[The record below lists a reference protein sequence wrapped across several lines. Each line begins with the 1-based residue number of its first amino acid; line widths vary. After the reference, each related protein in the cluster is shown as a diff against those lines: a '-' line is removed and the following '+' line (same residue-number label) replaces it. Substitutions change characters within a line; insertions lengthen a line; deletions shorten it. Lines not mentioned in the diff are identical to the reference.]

1 MNPRAIAVVFLGL
14 VLFGGIL
21 AVGLNRWVDRD
32 ISESI
37 DSEFAARATE
47 RSIRFDNL
55 AERGDAANDVPFLA
69 APNPAQAVQAPTDVV
84 TQVGPA
90 VVTVVAARSES
101 EAGLGELGRG
111 TGFVV
116 SDEGYVISNS
126 HVVRDADTLTVIMAG
141 GDERPAELVGQDEV
155 SDLAVLRIEGDI
167 PATVALGDSM
177 LLQPGQPVLA
187 IGSPLGTFTNTV
199 TRGVISG
206 LGRTIPGAPLYT
218 DLVQHDAAVNPGNSG
233 GPLVNLAGEVVGVN
247 TLGISV
253 TADGAS
259 AEGIFFAIPSNT
271 VREIAARL
279 IRDGAVVYPYLGVG
293 FEPVTPSL
301 VAVYD
306 LPVSVGVIVGT
317 VREEGPAA
325 AAGVR
330 PNDVVL
336 AIDNRPID
344 TANPLIRVLINYMP
358 GDDVVLTVW
367 RNGDEIDIG
376 VTLAERPPDE

>member
-1 MNPRAIAVVFLGL
+1 MNPRAFAVAVLGL
-14 VLFGGIL
+14 VLLGGIL
-21 AVGLNRWVDRD
+21 AVGLSRGFDRD
-32 ISESI
+32 ISDNI

-55 AERGDAANDVPFLA
+55 AERGDAADDVPFLS
-69 APNPAQAVQAPTDVV
+69 APDPAPALRAPTDIVA
-84 TQVGPA
+84 QVGPA
-90 VVTVVAARSES
+90 VVTVVAALSNS
-101 EAGLGELGRG
+101 GAGPGELGRG

-116 SDEGYVISNS
+116 SDDGYVISNS
-126 HVVRDADTLTVIMAG
+126 HVVSDADSLTVIMADG
-141 GDERPAELVGQDEV
+141 NERPAELVGQDDV
-155 SDLAVLRIEGDI
+155 SDLAVLRIEGDV
-167 PATVALGDSM
+167 PSKVPLGDSA

-187 IGSPLGTFTNTV
+187 LGSPLGTFTNTV

-206 LGRTIPGAPLYT
+206 LGRSIPGAPLYT

-253 TADGAS
+253 TEDGES

-271 VREIAARL
+271 VREIAARI
-279 IRDGAVVYPYLGVG
+279 IRDGAVVYPYLGVV

-306 LPVSVGVIVGT
+306 LPVSVGVIVGE
-317 VREEGPAA
+317 VPEEGPAA
-325 AAGVR
+325 AAGLR

-336 AIDNRPID
+336 AIDDRPID
-344 TANPLIRVLINYMP
+344 TTNPLIKVLMNYVP
-358 GDDVVLTVW
+358 GDEVILTV
-367 RNGDEIDIG
+367 
-376 VTLAERPPDE
+376 